1 MKATI
6 LNTVYDPAPEKIDG
20 HKWPNLKDRP
30 SLSMVPT
37 LVVDTKVV
45 SVSMYKYMHPYS
57 LVERVIRRKSLVI
70 LGLYYYKNE
79 IKVSPSLITKP
90 KPPTSK
96 PLL

>member
-45 SVSMYKYMHPYS
+45 SMYKYMHPYS
-57 LVERVIRRKSLVI
+57 LVERVIRRKPLVI
-70 LGLYYYKNE
+70 LSLYTNE
-79 IKVSPSLITKP
+79 IKVKP
-90 KPPTSK
+90 EPNY
-96 PLL
+96 